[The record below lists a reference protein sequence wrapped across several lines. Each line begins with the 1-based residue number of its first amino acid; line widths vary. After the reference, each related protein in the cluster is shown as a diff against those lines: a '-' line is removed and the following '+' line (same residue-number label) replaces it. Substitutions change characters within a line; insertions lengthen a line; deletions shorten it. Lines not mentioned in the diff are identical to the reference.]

1 MKIAWTPQSLRAFKR
16 IIRKRPDFRPLIE
29 QTLRQLAKDPFDR
42 SLRTHKLKGDLSNV
56 WSCSIDYYNNRILFE
71 FIENPE
77 DQEEAILLLNLGS
90 HDEVY

>member
-1 MKIAWTPQSLRAFKR
+1 MKIAWTPQSLRGFKR

-29 QTLRQLAKDPFDR
+29 KTVRQLAEDPFHPR
-42 SLRTHKLKGDLSNV
+42 LHTHKLKGDLSNI
-56 WSCSIDYYNNRILFE
+56 WSCSIDYSYRILFE

-77 DQEEAILLLNLGS
+77 DQEEAILLLNLGT

>member
-29 QTLRQLAKDPFDR
+29 KTVRQLAEDPFHP
-42 SLRTHKLKGDLSNV
+42 SLHTHKLKGDLSNT
-56 WSCSIDYYNNRILFE
+56 WSCSIDYSYRILFE
-71 FIENPE
+71 FIDNPE
-77 DQEEAILLLNLGS
+77 EQEEAILLLNLGS